1 MDNKK
6 TQKALDDELRARIDP
21 LLLKP
26 IPMRLSDMAR
36 MPKGIKFEIRWGKQ
50 QTVLSTIKNF
60 ILIMFY
66 KTLRLIRNL

>member
-6 TQKALDDELRARIDP
+6 RQKALDDELRARIDP

-36 MPKGIKFEIRWGKQ
+36 MPKGVKFEIRWGKQ
-50 QTVLSTIKNF
+50 QTVLSTIKYF
-60 ILIMFY
+60 ILVMFY
-66 KTLRLIRNL
+66 KTLRLIRN

>member
-66 KTLRLIRNL
+66 KTLRLIRN